1 MTGVTKINMTPV
13 MGINCQRE
21 KAICYDRNMKPTRE
35 LEPGVLQTFRLFVG
49 VQLVVSSLGLIVHLL
64 SPFESPSE
72 IMRHFRAIS
81 SLTGIVTQL
90 MVIELVSVLLFLY
103 LSIPA
108 LRLMLKSY
116 YLPIGIIL
124 ATAGPIFA
132 PYIELHYLGNNAPEL
147 LLQSAF
153 WQQIILLIIP
163 LIVVS
168 WQYSLHEVMVFCIL
182 TIGLNIS
189 LLLSKIV
196 LTEAVLLRPLLGII
210 FIQMVAF
217 LLVGHMIAN
226 LVKVQREQRQRL
238 TDANKRLAQH
248 ASTVEQ
254 LTISRERNR
263 VARELHDVLA
273 HTLSGVAVELEGL
286 RAMLGRDTEQANA
299 LLSHSLQATREG
311 LTESRRAL
319 QELRA
324 KPLEDLGLALAIKS
338 LVESIVDRVG
348 YKIEAIVDN
357 DLGDLSVEV
366 EQCIY
371 RIAQEALTNIADHA
385 QAESAQ
391 LTLKREGA
399 QIKLVIADDGCG
411 FDPNTPD
418 EDNKYGLRGMRER
431 AEMIGGNLSIESR
444 IWKGTKIIFSHGVSG

>member
-1 MTGVTKINMTPV
+1 
-13 MGINCQRE
+13 
-21 KAICYDRNMKPTRE
+21 MKPSGE

-49 VQLVVSSLGLIVHLL
+49 VQLLISSLGIIVHLL
-64 SPFESPSE
+64 PPFESPSE
-72 IMRHFRAIS
+72 IIKHFRMIAS
-81 SLTGIVTQL
+81 STGIVTQL
-90 MVIELVSVLLFLY
+90 MIIALVSGLLFLY

-108 LRLMLKSY
+108 LRRTLKSY

-124 ATAGPIFA
+124 ATAGPILA
-132 PYIELHYLGNNAPEL
+132 PYIELHYLGSNAPEL

-153 WQQIILLIIP
+153 WQQIILLFIP

-168 WQYSLHEVMVFCIL
+168 WQYSLQQVMLFCIL
-182 TIGLNIS
+182 TTGLNIS

-196 LTEAVLLRPLLGII
+196 LIEQAVLRPLLGII

-217 LLVGHMIAN
+217 LLVAHMIAN
-226 LVKVQREQRQRL
+226 LVKIQREQRQSL
-238 TDANKRLAQH
+238 TYANKRLAQH

-254 LTISRERNR
+254 LAISRERNR
-263 VARELHDVLA
+263 LARELHDVLA

-286 RAMLGRDTEQANA
+286 RAMLGQDTDQAGV
-299 LLSHSLQATREG
+299 LLNHSLQATREG

-338 LVESIVDRVG
+338 LTESIADRVG
-348 YKIEAIVDN
+348 YKIEVTVDN
-357 DLGDLSVEV
+357 NLGDLSVEM
-366 EQCIY
+366 EQCVY

-391 LTLKREGA
+391 LTLKREDA

-411 FDPNTPD
+411 FDPTVL
-418 EDNKYGLRGMRER
+418 EELDNKYGLRGMRER
-431 AEMIGGNLSIESR
+431 AEVSGGNLSIESQ
-444 IWKGTKIIFSHGVSG
+444 IGKGTKIMFSYRVNG

>member
-1 MTGVTKINMTPV
+1 
-13 MGINCQRE
+13 
-21 KAICYDRNMKPTRE
+21 MKPSGE

-49 VQLVVSSLGLIVHLL
+49 VQLLISSLGIIVHLL
-64 SPFESPSE
+64 PPFESPSE
-72 IMRHFRAIS
+72 IIKHFRMIAS
-81 SLTGIVTQL
+81 STGIVTQL
-90 MVIELVSVLLFLY
+90 MIIALVSGLLFLY

-108 LRLMLKSY
+108 LRRTLKSY

-124 ATAGPIFA
+124 ATAGPILA
-132 PYIELHYLGNNAPEL
+132 PYIELHYLGSNAPEL

-153 WQQIILLIIP
+153 WQQIILLFIP

-168 WQYSLHEVMVFCIL
+168 WQYSLQQVMLFCIL
-182 TIGLNIS
+182 TTGLNIS

-196 LTEAVLLRPLLGII
+196 LIEQAVLRPLLGII

-217 LLVGHMIAN
+217 LLVAHMIAN
-226 LVKVQREQRQRL
+226 LVKIQREQRQSL
-238 TDANKRLAQH
+238 TYANKRLAQH

-254 LTISRERNR
+254 LAISRERNR
-263 VARELHDVLA
+263 LARELHDVLA

-286 RAMLGRDTEQANA
+286 RAMLGQDTEQAGV
-299 LLSHSLQATREG
+299 LLNHSLQATREG

-338 LVESIVDRVG
+338 LTESIADRVG
-348 YKIEAIVDN
+348 YKIEVTVDN
-357 DLGDLSVEV
+357 NLGDLSVEM
-366 EQCIY
+366 EQCVY

-391 LTLKREGA
+391 LTLKREDA

-411 FDPNTPD
+411 FDPTVL
-418 EDNKYGLRGMRER
+418 EELDNKYGLRGMRER
-431 AEMIGGNLSIESR
+431 SEVSGGNLSIESQ
-444 IWKGTKIIFSHGVSG
+444 IGKGTKIMFSYRVNG

>member
-1 MTGVTKINMTPV
+1 
-13 MGINCQRE
+13 
-21 KAICYDRNMKPTRE
+21 MKPARE
-35 LEPGVLQTFRLFVG
+35 MEPGVLQTFRLFVG
-49 VQLVVSSLGLIVHLL
+49 VQLVISSLGLIVHLL
-64 SPFESPSE
+64 PLFESPSE
-72 IMRHFRAIS
+72 IMRHFRMIAS
-81 SLTGIVTQL
+81 STGIVTQL

-103 LSIPA
+103 LSIPT
-108 LRLMLKSY
+108 LRFTLKSY

-124 ATAGPIFA
+124 ATTGPILA

-153 WQQIILLIIP
+153 WQQIILLFIP

-189 LLLSKIV
+189 LLLSKMV
-196 LTEAVLLRPLLGII
+196 LIESAVLRPLLGII
-210 FIQMVAF
+210 FIQIVAF

-226 LVKVQREQRQRL
+226 LVKVQREQRQSL

-263 VARELHDVLA
+263 LARELHDVLA

-286 RAMLGRDTEQANA
+286 RAMLGRDTQQASA
-299 LLSHSLQATREG
+299 LLNHSLQATREG

-324 KPLEDLGLALAIKS
+324 KPLEDLGLVLAIKS
-338 LVESIVDRVG
+338 LVESIADRVG
-348 YKIEAIVDN
+348 YKIEATVDN
-357 DLGDLSVEV
+357 NLGDLSVEV

-444 IWKGTKIIFSHGVSG
+444 IGKGTKIIFSRGVSG